1 MTVAIN
7 RAHIQ
12 PTLSDRTHMSVFHT
26 TRTVLIADG
35 MSLNLKPWEEV
46 VSSFRVPGGIQVTIR
61 DRRAAN

>member
-1 MTVAIN
+1 
-7 RAHIQ
+7 
-12 PTLSDRTHMSVFHT
+12 MSVFHT

-61 DRRAAN
+61 DRRVAN